1 MSLQVIE
8 STIHKL
14 HLKVI
19 TATGFRRENA
29 TPHYLQTICRTSTLL
44 ERDLIEY
51 IVKGIVV
58 QESTKNKVAELRR
71 FACI

>member
-8 STIHKL
+8 AAIHQL

-19 TATGFRRENA
+19 TATGFHKENA
-29 TPHYLQTICRTSTLL
+29 TPQYLQTVCRAATLL

-51 IVKGIVV
+51 ALRGNII
-58 QESTKNKVAELRR
+58 QERIKSQVAELRQ
-71 FACI
+71 FACN